1 MKIKTFL
8 ALMLIGIPAAL
19 MTAGAVGLLG
29 MLVVTIRGT
38 DDPLGAGIVFFVG
51 AWAGGFIAFAAGLL
65 WRGCLRTARKG
76 WGPKEALV
84 DLADT
89 WHGFVGDAFG
99 PY

>member
-8 ALMLIGIPAAL
+8 ALMLMGIPAAL
-19 MTAGAVGLLG
+19 VTAGAVGLLD
-29 MLVVTIRGT
+29 MLIVTIRET
-38 DDPLGAGIVFFVG
+38 NDPLGAGILFFVG
-51 AWAGGFIAFAAGLL
+51 AWVGGLVAFMAGLL
-65 WRGCLRTARKG
+65 WSSCLRTARKG